1 MAEDIFSSVNSRI
14 CGSFTGTDNV
24 LKEFEELSEKKT
36 KVAANAIKIVMPNTM
51 AILVVLG
58 RDIKGN

>member
-14 CGSFTGTDNV
+14 CGSFGGADNV

-36 KVAANAIKIVMPNTM
+36 EMAEDAIKIVMPMTM
-51 AILVVLG
+51 AILVILWS
-58 RDIKGN
+58 DINW